1 MNRIWCE
8 RNPTWCEREAD
19 VVRSLRTGTLSVE
32 LRDHVL
38 SCVVCAETRGAAVVM
53 LQTAS
58 LLRVED
64 GVAAAGLV
72 WSHAQARKREIALK
86 RATRPLIVMK
96 ILSGAYVILSATWF
110 LHYLWRSGF
119 MELLAGWSVLGNET
133 TCFAVAIAVLAIVI
147 AAGYLLHDSRR
158 SAESVPST

>member
-1 MNRIWCE
+1 MNR
-8 RNPTWCEREAD
+8 RWCEREGD
-19 VVRSLRTGTLSVE
+19 VVRSLRTGLPSSE

-38 SCVVCAETRGAAVVM
+38 SCVVCAEARSAARVM

-64 GVAAAGLV
+64 GLPAAGLV
-72 WSHAQARKREIALK
+72 WSRAQARKREMDLK
-86 RATRPLIVMK
+86 RATRPLIVMR
-96 ILSGAYVILSATWF
+96 ILSVVYLVVCAGWA

-119 MELLAGWSVLGNET
+119 MELPAGWNVLGNET
-133 TCFAVAIAVLAIVI
+133 ACFAVAPAVLAIVI

-158 SAESVPST
+158 SGAGLPST